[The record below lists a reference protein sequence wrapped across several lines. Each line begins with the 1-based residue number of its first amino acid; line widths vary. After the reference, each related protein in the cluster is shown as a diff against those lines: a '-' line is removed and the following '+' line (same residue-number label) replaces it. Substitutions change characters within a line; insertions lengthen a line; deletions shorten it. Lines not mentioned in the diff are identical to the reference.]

1 MRKKL
6 LISLVIF
13 AGIFSLG
20 SSVFAEAWPN
30 YHRGNTLIRDGKL
43 HVDDGNVIIMQDLGI
58 GTTTPSSSLMILGP
72 LATNITSLGTNTT
85 QVGTHS
91 VLLFTGTTSATLAY
105 SLLTAVG
112 QVGRELNIIKVDSSA
127 GTITVITSGTQT
139 IDSDL
144 SGTITTQWGGLNI
157 ISDGSNWIQK

>member
-6 LISLVIF
+6 LISLIVF
-13 AGIFSLG
+13 AGIFSL
-20 SSVFAEAWPN
+20 SSSAFAESWPN
-30 YHRGNTLIRDGKL
+30 YHRGNTLIVEGKL
-43 HVDDGNVIIMQDLGI
+43 HIDDGNVIIMQDLGL
-58 GTTTPSSSLMILGP
+58 GTTTPSSSLMVLGP
-72 LATNITSLGTNTT
+72 IATNVTSLGTNTT

-91 VLLFTGTTSATLAY
+91 VVLFTGTTSAILAY

-112 QVGRELNIIKVDSSA
+112 QVGRELNIIKIDSSA

-144 SGTITTQWGGLNI
+144 AGTITTQWDGLNI